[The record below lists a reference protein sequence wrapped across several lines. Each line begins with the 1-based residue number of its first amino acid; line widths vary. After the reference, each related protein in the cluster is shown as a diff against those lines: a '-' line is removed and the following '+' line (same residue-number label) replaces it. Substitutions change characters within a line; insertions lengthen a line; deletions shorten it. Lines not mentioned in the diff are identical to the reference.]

1 MKAPIM
7 TTLIRAQLFHTP
19 GNPFTQPSVL
29 EAVADGAIAFQ
40 GRILAV
46 GEFAALRRDYAESPV
61 VDARG
66 MILLPGLVDTH
77 VHYPQL
83 PVVGA
88 MGLRLL
94 EWLTTRTL
102 PHEQAFADAAYA
114 RAQARRFL
122 RLLAKNGTTTAL
134 VFGAHFAGAMA
145 TFFEEASGLGLRITS
160 GLVLGDRQ
168 LTPALHTTPER
179 AYQESRAL
187 LAAWHGHGRL
197 RYAVTPRFSLSCSEA
212 LLEACQALVQETPGL
227 FVTTHL
233 NETVEEVAA
242 VATLFPWA
250 GDYLATYERF
260 GLVGPRSVFA
270 HNLYTGDD
278 TLRRLAAAGSSV
290 AHCPSSNAFLGSG
303 LFPLRRHLAH
313 DLTVALGSDVGAGTG
328 LCLLG
333 EALAA
338 YQGQMLQ
345 GYPLTPAQL
354 LYLATRAGAEALKLA
369 DEVGD
374 LNPGKSADFVLLRP
388 PAGSTLEAVLQH
400 SPSAEATLGALFTLA
415 RQESIAEV
423 YLAGKPLLKD
433 TDLNQSNNSQQEPLG
448 AEENGG

>member
-1 MKAPIM
+1 M

-29 EAVADGAIAFQ
+29 EAVADGAIAFRE
-40 GRILAV
+40 RILAV
-46 GEFAALRRDYAESPV
+46 GNFAALRRSYASAPV

-83 PVVGA
+83 PIVGA
-88 MGLRLL
+88 MGSGLL
-94 EWLTTRTL
+94 EWLNTRTL
-102 PHEQAFADAAYA
+102 PHEEAFVDPVYA
-114 RAQARRFL
+114 RLQARQFL
-122 RLLAKNGTTTAL
+122 RLLVGNGTTTAL
-134 VFGAHFAGAMA
+134 VFGAHFAGAMQV
-145 TFFEEASGLGLRITS
+145 FFEEAEQLGLRITS

-187 LAAWHGHGRL
+187 LAAWHGRGRL
-197 RYAVTPRFSLSCSEA
+197 RYAVMPRFSLSCSEA
-212 LLEACQALVQETPGL
+212 LLEVCRALLQEAPSV
-227 FVTTHL
+227 FFTTHL
-233 NETVEEVAA
+233 NETAEEVAA
-242 VATLFPWA
+242 VAALFPWA
-250 GDYLATYERF
+250 EDYLATYERF

-270 HNLYTGDD
+270 HNLHASDEQ
-278 TLRRLAAAGSSV
+278 LKRLARGGSSV
-290 AHCPSSNAFLGSG
+290 AHCASSNAFLGSG
-303 LFPLRRHLAH
+303 LFPLRRHRSH
-313 DLTVALGSDVGAGTG
+313 GLTVALGSDVGAGTG

-369 DEVGD
+369 DEIGD
-374 LNPGKSADFVLLRP
+374 LSPGKSADFVLLRP
-388 PAGSTLEAVLQH
+388 PAESTLEAVLRH
-400 SPSAEATLGALFTLA
+400 SPSAEAALGALFTLA
-415 RQESIAEV
+415 REESIAEV
-423 YLAGKPLLKD
+423 YVAGKPLLKRV
-433 TDLNQSNNSQQEPLG
+433 G
-448 AEENGG
+448 FF

>member
-1 MKAPIM
+1 M
-7 TTLIRAQLFHTP
+7 TTLLRAQLFHTP
-19 GNPFTQPSVL
+19 GNPFTQPAVL
-29 EAVADGAIAFQ
+29 EAIADGAIAFAQ

-46 GEFAALRRDYAESPV
+46 GEFAALRRDYATAPIIE
-61 VDARG
+61 ARG

-83 PVVGA
+83 PVMGA
-88 MGLRLL
+88 MGLRLID
-94 EWLTTRTL
+94 WLNTRTL
-102 PHEQAFADAAYA
+102 PHEEAFADAAYA
-114 RAQARRFL
+114 RVQAQQFL
-122 RLLAKNGTTTAL
+122 RLLARNGTTTAL

-145 TFFEEASGLGLRITS
+145 VFFEEAERFGLRITS
-160 GLVLGDRQ
+160 GLALSDRQ

-179 AYQESRAL
+179 AYRESRAL
-187 LAAWHGHGRL
+187 LEAWHGRGRV

-212 LLEACQALVQETPGL
+212 VLEVCQALVQEAPGL
-227 FVTTHL
+227 LVTSHL
-233 NETVEEVAA
+233 NETAEEIAA
-242 VATLFPWA
+242 VAELFPWA
-250 GDYLATYERF
+250 EDYLATYERF
-260 GLVGPRSVFA
+260 GLVGPCSVFA
-270 HNLYTGDD
+270 HNLHAGDD

-313 DLTVALGSDVGAGTG
+313 GVTVALGSDVGAGTS

-333 EALAA
+333 EGLAS

-369 DEVGD
+369 HEIGD
-374 LNPGKSADFVLLRP
+374 FTPGKSADFVLLRP

-400 SPSAEATLGALFTLA
+400 SPSAEATLAALFTLA
-415 RQESIAEV
+415 REESIAEV
-423 YLAGKPLLKD
+423 YVAGEPLLGWRP
-433 TDLNQSNNSQQEPLG
+433 EPLW
-448 AEENGG
+448 